1 MALEVK
7 GSNPFSHPSHRPP
20 ARNRGGWFAFR
31 ANGPAMTDLDQRGS
45 FYLGKKYDLHKNSL
59 LDPEEMLK
67 YDSKHLT
74 THAVCVGMTGS
85 GKTGLCLSLLEE
97 AALDGVPA
105 IAIDPKGDLGNL
117 LLAFP
122 NFDAA
127 SFEPWIEEREA
138 TQKGMSCEQF
148 AEDQARRWEKGLTDC
163 GRSHPYIDKFAGV
176 EKVIYTPGSSAGIP
190 ITVLK
195 SFHAP
200 PPELVA
206 DGDAFREQIASA
218 TSGLLALLGIDADPV
233 RSREHIFLSNV
244 IEKSWREGRDLDLS
258 QLIQQIQR
266 PPFDKIGVVD
276 LESFYAAKDRTQLA
290 MSLNNLLASPS
301 FASWLEGE
309 PLDVAKMLYTPAGK
323 PRLAIV
329 SIAHLD
335 DAQRMFLVTILLNE
349 ILAWVR
355 TQAGTSSLRAILY
368 MDEVFGYFPPSAS
381 PPSKRPMLTLLKQ
394 ARAYGLGC
402 VLATQNPVDIDYK
415 GLSNAGTWFLG
426 RLQTERDKARVI
438 DGLEG
443 ASAQAGS
450 SFNRREME
458 ARLAALGNR
467 VFLMNNVNED
477 EPIVFQTRWAMS
489 YLRGPL
495 TRDQIKLLMD
505 PLRPQFE
512 SAAKAVEQGSETS
525 PAARPASNRPILPAG
540 IHEVFL
546 PVVERVP
553 DGYTLEYR
561 PGLAGSGKMHFT
573 RASENV
579 DEWRECHLLQP
590 MHELPPDDIWDASEE
605 LAERLTTESE
615 PNAAASFTALPSE
628 LAREKSYSIFARQL
642 EEHLYRVAALELL
655 RCEPVDCT
663 SKPGESKDDFRTRL
677 ELIVKEKLNEQRT
690 KFERQYDKRIADVES
705 RIKQVEARVSSQR
718 WQFFARLGTMLWVI
732 ADTVLSI
739 LGKGLPGR
747 RRSLDPAFRSVATE
761 RGQQMSAQAS
771 LGKALDEK
779 KSLEAERE
787 KLIAELDAKFQ
798 PDQLPLETLVLKP
811 RKSDIDVDR
820 VSLVWLPYRI
830 DGDGRDEPV
839 FQHLTPDP

>member
-1 MALEVK
+1 MSE
-7 GSNPFSHPSHRPP
+7 
-20 ARNRGGWFAFR
+20 
-31 ANGPAMTDLDQRGS
+31 LDQLGS
-45 FYLGKKYDLHKNSL
+45 FYLGREHDLKSGETDAAKPL
-59 LDPEEMLK
+59 L

-97 AALDGVPA
+97 ASLDGIPA

-122 NFDAA
+122 KLEA
-127 SFEPWIEEREA
+127 SDFRPWIETNEA
-138 TQKGMSCEQF
+138 ARQQMTPDEF
-148 AEDQARRWEKGLTDC
+148 AASQAELWRKGLAKWDE
-163 GRSHPYIDKFAGV
+163 GPERIEKFVNSV
-176 EKVIYTPGSSAGIP
+176 ERVIYTPGSSAGIP

-206 DGDAFREQIASA
+206 DGDAFREQISSA

-244 IEKSWREGRDLDLS
+244 IERSWRDGRDLDLS

-276 LESFYAAKDRTQLA
+276 LESFYPAKDRTQLA

-309 PLDVAKMLYTPAGK
+309 PLDIAKMLYTPEGK

-349 ILAWVR
+349 ILAWIR
-355 TQAGTSSLRAILY
+355 MQPGTSSLRAILY
-368 MDEVFGYFPPSAS
+368 MDEVFGYFPPSAN

-402 VLATQNPVDIDYK
+402 VLATQNPVDLDYK

-438 DGLEG
+438 EGLEG

-458 ARLAALGNR
+458 AKLAALGSR
-467 VFLMNNVNED
+467 VFLMNNVNDD
-477 EPIVFQTRWAMS
+477 EPTVFQTRWAMS

-495 TRDQIKLLMD
+495 TRDQIKVLMD
-505 PLRPQFE
+505 PMRSKFASGATTEQQDGAAAA
-512 SAAKAVEQGSETS
+512 SAKAMSS
-525 PAARPASNRPILPAG
+525 RPILPAG
-540 IHEVFL
+540 IRESFL
-546 PVVERVP
+546 PIVDRVP

-561 PGLAGSGKMHFT
+561 AGLLGNGKVHFT
-573 RASENV
+573 KAAEGI
-579 DEWRECHLLQP
+579 DQWRECHLLQP
-590 MHELPPDDIWDASEE
+590 MRETPPDDIWDG
-605 LAERLTTESE
+605 AEVSHERFTLDGE
-615 PNAAASFTALPSE
+615 PDGTAAFAALPSE
-628 LAREKSYSIFARQL
+628 LAREKSYGVFRRQL
-642 EEHLYRVAALELL
+642 SEHLYREATLKLM
-655 RCEPVDCT
+655 RCELVECSSKPDETKADFLKRLEPLAVAKREEERVRLEKQFT
-663 SKPGESKDDFRTRL
+663 SKQAKL
-677 ELIVKEKLNEQRT
+677 EEQIT
-690 KFERQYDKRIADVES
+690 KA
-705 RIKQVEARVSSQR
+705 EARVSSQR
-718 WQFFARLGTMLWVI
+718 WQFFARLGTMFWVI
-732 ADTVLSI
+732 ADTILSI

-747 RRSLDPAFRSVATE
+747 RRSLDPAFRSVATG
-761 RGQQMSAQAS
+761 RGQQTTAQAK
-771 LGKALDEK
+771 LDKLLEEKAT
-779 KSLEAERE
+779 LETERE
-787 KLIAELDAKFQ
+787 KTLAELDGKFAVEK
-798 PDQLPLETLVLKP
+798 LPLEELVLKP
-811 RKSDIDVDR
+811 RKMDIEVDN
-820 VSLVWLPYRI
+820 VSLVWLPFRVNGAGVAEQVYELSPTAGESGAG
-830 DGDGRDEPV
+830 GDGAADNMS
-839 FQHLTPDP
+839 